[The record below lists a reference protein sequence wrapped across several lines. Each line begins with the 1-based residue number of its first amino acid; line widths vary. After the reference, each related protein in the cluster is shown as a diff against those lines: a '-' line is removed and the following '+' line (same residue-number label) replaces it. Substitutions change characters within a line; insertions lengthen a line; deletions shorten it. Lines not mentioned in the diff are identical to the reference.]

1 MKGMSTE
8 ELQIAERAR
17 KFKHEAL
24 TNLQQFIDEKL
35 LHKSYQSLNKNSS
48 PGVDGR
54 RVYISKGK
62 EGKRP
67 LGIPTIE
74 DKILQESVRRIITPI
89 YEEEFKTFSY
99 GFRSE
104 RSAHQAIE
112 YMFKEVSFKGLHYI
126 IDADIKNYFGSID
139 HGILREF
146 LDRRVK
152 DGVVRRMIDKWLKAG
167 ILEDKQLSYP
177 KEGTP
182 QGGIISPLLSN
193 IYLHYVLDVWFS
205 EQIQPLL
212 SGRSFIVRYA
222 DDFVLGFEKA
232 SDAERVMK
240 VLPKRFKKYKLEL
253 HPDKTKIVNLNSKRG
268 EGNRSFDFLG
278 FTHYLGKSQKG
289 IVVLKR
295 KTSSVKLTVAI
306 GKIQVW
312 IKKNRH
318 MKLKELIP
326 ELNVKLRG
334 HYNYYGITFNIKG
347 IYSYFEQV
355 KRCLHKLLN
364 RRGGKPVWNWN
375 VFTELVTVWMPL
387 LKPKIYHKYQL
398 AKPIYEEPYAGRSSR
413 QGCDPAGE
421 RPAMTIAH
429 IGHVVTPHP
438 VPGNRAGDAWCER
451 PGRLADTE
459 PLWWEQSEGQAS
471 AGARR

>member
-1 MKGMSTE
+1 MKGMSTG

-48 PGVDGR
+48 PGVDGKYWHNYSQESQFRIPELLGEFKSGRYKAPPIR

-62 EGKRP
+62 NGKRP

-74 DKILQESVRRIITPI
+74 DKILQESVRRILTPI
-89 YEEEFKTFSY
+89 YEEEFKPFSY

-126 IDADIKNYFGSID
+126 IDADIKNYFGDIN

-182 QGGIISPLLSN
+182 QGGIISPLLGN
-193 IYLHYVLDVWFS
+193 IYLHYVLDEWFS

-212 SGRSFIVRYA
+212 AGRSFIVRYA

-232 SDAERVMK
+232 SDVERVMK
-240 VLPKRFKKYKLEL
+240 VLPKRFEKYKLEL

-289 IVVLKR
+289 KVVLKR
-295 KTSSVKLTVAI
+295 KTSSKKLTVAI
-306 GKIQVW
+306 DKIQDW
-312 IKKNRH
+312 IKHNRH
-318 MKLKELIP
+318 MKFKELITA
-326 ELNVKLRG
+326 LNVKLRG
-334 HYNYYGITFNIKG
+334 HYNYYGITFNSKG
-347 IYSYFEQV
+347 INSYYEQV
-355 KRCLHKLLN
+355 KRSLHKWLN

-375 VFTELVTVWMPL
+375 YFIKFVSVWMPL
-387 LKPKIYHKYQL
+387 LKPKIYHNYL
-398 AKPIYEEPYAGRSSR
+398 SAKPIYEEPYAGK
-413 QGCDPAGE
+413 
-421 RPAMTIAH
+421 
-429 IGHVVTPHP
+429 
-438 VPGNRAGDAWCER
+438 
-451 PGRLADTE
+451 
-459 PLWWEQSEGQAS
+459 PLVRVCG
-471 AGARR
+471 GAVR